1 MGTLATSTLL
11 AGASITKNHGRKRAS
26 RENRFGICLP
36 FIGSHGKTDENF
48 DSAGQDGQLLAVP
61 FPADYSNYER
71 NLLQD
76 EL

>member
-1 MGTLATSTLL
+1 MGALATSMLA
-11 AGASITKNHGRKRAS
+11 AGASITKNQVRKRAS

-48 DSAGQDGQLLAVP
+48 DSAVQNGQLLAVP
-61 FPADYSNYER
+61 FPADYFNYER

>member
-1 MGTLATSTLL
+1 MGTLATSTLP
-11 AGASITKNHGRKRAS
+11 AGALIAKSQVRKRAS

-36 FIGSHGKTDENF
+36 FIGSHGKIDENF
-48 DSAGQDGQLLAVP
+48 DSAGQARQLLAVP
-61 FPADYSNYER
+61 FPTDHSKYER